1 MIKHIAFRMVIYA
14 LLYIVTSVIMFWM
27 HLDSYSKYLKRS
39 AAEAIAK
46 VEVVDGIDMQS
57 ICNAT
62 NCSFIKL
69 DDLVYKP
76 NEEGVLQRSD
86 DIDLSKMISYRGIYV
101 SYDEEFIFKHD
112 ISYDDYVTVGDESF
126 YVAISVREYTRDL
139 IIVLGL
145 QILVGLLISLIFE
158 ASLYIRLKRNDNYE
172 KRLLGQEMATRTQ
185 IKLGESLYH
194 EISIQLAT
202 LKVLIKNIIGLNKK
216 QKEVPDRI
224 QKDIRVIFDS
234 VENVMQMMTQVKNI
248 KRERKDLI
256 DVYDVIMTTTTYV
269 NRITNTTNFNRI
281 EIVIDEENTKIL
293 SEIYTEDPF
302 SNSILINILNNM
314 ITNSKEAL
322 ADKITFRCECDDDY
336 CKLYIQ
342 DNGVGIKNSTGAI
355 IKNKDDIF
363 KSGFTTKIKTKKEYF
378 KSIYKFVMGIEDEES
393 SRGMGLYFNK
403 TYAEKNG
410 GKLELSSTSSKG
422 TVFVLTFPYKR

>member
-1 MIKHIAFRMVIYA
+1 
-14 LLYIVTSVIMFWM
+14 MFWM

-69 DDLVYKP
+69 GTLVYKP

-202 LKVLIKNIIGLNKK
+202 LKVLIKKIVKINEEK
-216 QKEVPDRI
+216 
-224 QKDIRVIFDS
+224 KDIPKRLIQDIKIIFES
-234 VENVMQMMTQVKNI
+234 VENVMQMMTQVRNI
-248 KRERKDLI
+248 KRERKEKI
-256 DVYDVIMTTTTYV
+256 SVYDVIITTTTYV

-281 EIVIDEENTKIL
+281 AIEINEENEKLLKT
-293 SEIYTEDPF
+293 IYTKEPF
-302 SNSILINILNNM
+302 SNSVLINILNNM

-322 ADKITFRCECDDDY
+322 ASKVTFYCDCNENY
-336 CKLYIQ
+336 CKLYIA
-342 DNGVGIKNSTGAI
+342 DNGVGIPNRTGKPL
-355 IKNKDDIF
+355 KNKDEIF
-363 KSGFTTKIKTKKEYF
+363 KSGFTTKTKTKREILA
-378 KSIYKFVMGIEDEES
+378 SIYKFIMGIEDEDS
-393 SRGMGLYFNK
+393 MRGMGLYFNK

-410 GKLELSSTSSKG
+410 GKLMLETTSSKG
-422 TVFVLTFPYKR
+422 TTFVLTFPYKR